1 MSYQQKN
8 IYISL
13 ITSIIVFAVY
23 GFYMFEMHHEGSLDG
38 PDASSIV
45 GKSIFVMIGASIV
58 VTIIMN
64 IIFAII
70 NAIIT
75 KEEEENT
82 MSDER
87 DKFIELKGLQIFVV
101 TFSVGFVGSMGAL
114 ALGMESYMVFF
125 LIIFSM
131 FIGNIVGDISKL
143 FFYHK
148 GV

>member
-13 ITSIIVFAVY
+13 ITSIIVFALY
-23 GFYMFEMHHEGSLDG
+23 GFYMFKMYQEGSFDG
-38 PDASSIV
+38 TDASSIV

-58 VTIIMN
+58 VTIIMH

-70 NAIIT
+70 IAIIT
-75 KEEEENT
+75 KEEDENT

-87 DKFIELKGLQIFVV
+87 DKLIELKGLQIFVV
-101 TFSVGFVGSMGAL
+101 TFSIGFVGSMGAL
-114 ALGMESYMVFF
+114 ALGMESYLVFF

-131 FIGNIVGDISKL
+131 FFGNIVSDISKL
-143 FFYHK
+143 FFYHR
-148 GV
+148 GF